1 LPVSLSPKSRLKRQ
15 PNNMPTFGL
24 EEEVFVVE
32 PEKPS
37 LKSLYY
43 LSKLMWKD
51 PGRHYR
57 LTASNFSRGPDLKH
71 GLMSGVEV
79 ATQVHS
85 DSTGLLEDLSG
96 RRRELASVS
105 EGLIAPIGHLIN
117 LSTPSNVCALQ
128 MHVGG
133 VRDLEL
139 AYNNLAYFLPVLTL
153 LTINAPYAGGVYMG
167 QSFRMAHGFAIGKLK
182 EDPLDRF
189 QDIIIA
195 KRLGT
200 IELRVLDPVWDFNR
214 VTVLA
219 RAVEAIAELETRLPF
234 DRNRYNELRGRVAQE
249 GYVEELIPLYN
260 ELSSIADVPE
270 IMLTKTASDE
280 VRDFCELFGYQA
292 TYTALDNGYRNGVF
306 EEGPVPEN
314 KAAAFKSMAGLAGY
328 YVPKLPYV
336 IWKYLKEK

>member
-1 LPVSLSPKSRLKRQ
+1 
-15 PNNMPTFGL
+15 MPTFGL

-32 PEKPS
+32 PDKPS

-51 PGRHYR
+51 PKRHYR
-57 LTASNFSRGPDLKH
+57 LTASNFSRGPDVKH

-79 ATQVHS
+79 ATGVHA
-85 DSTGLLEDLSG
+85 DATGLLEDLAS
-96 RRRELASVS
+96 RRRELAGVS

-117 LSTPSNVCALQ
+117 LSTPSNTCALQ

-133 VRDLEL
+133 VPDIDT
-139 AYNNLAYFLPVLTL
+139 AYANLAYFLPVLTL
-153 LTINAPYAGGVYMG
+153 LTVNAPYAGGVYCG

-182 EDPLDRF
+182 EDPRDRF

-200 IELRVLDPVWDFNR
+200 IELRVLDPVWDMKR
-214 VTVLA
+214 VAVLA
-219 RAVEAIAELETRLPF
+219 RAVEAIAMVESRWPF
-234 DRNRYNELRGRVAQE
+234 DRQRYNELRGRVAQE

-260 ELSSIADVPE
+260 ELSLIADVPE
-270 IMLTKTASDE
+270 EMLKRTASDE
-280 VRDFCELFGYQA
+280 VRDFCQEFGHQA
-292 TYTALDNGYRNGVF
+292 TYTALDSGYRNGVF
-306 EEGPVPEN
+306 EEGPIPEN
-314 KAAAFKSMAGLAGY
+314 KAAALKSMAGLAGY